1 MYLSEMRAAI
11 PEIRDMGID
20 VIFLSGDRAELL
32 FASLSEE
39 TQEDIGGLDYTL
51 LSDADAQAAIALGIA
66 FRASD
71 ALIQG
76 RLNKGQDIAD
86 SSMMKHGVLPVPA
99 VFAVDKE
106 GVIQFAYTNPD
117 YKVRLPADELL
128 KTAREI
134 AIAD

>member
-1 MYLSEMRAAI
+1 
-11 PEIRDMGID
+11 MGIE

-39 TQEDIGGLDYTL
+39 TQKDIDGLDYTL

-99 VFAVDKE
+99 VFAVDKD
-106 GVIQFAYTNPD
+106 GIIRFAYTNAD
-117 YKVRLPADELL
+117 YKVRLPAGELL
-128 KTAREI
+128 QTAREI
-134 AIAD
+134 AAAD